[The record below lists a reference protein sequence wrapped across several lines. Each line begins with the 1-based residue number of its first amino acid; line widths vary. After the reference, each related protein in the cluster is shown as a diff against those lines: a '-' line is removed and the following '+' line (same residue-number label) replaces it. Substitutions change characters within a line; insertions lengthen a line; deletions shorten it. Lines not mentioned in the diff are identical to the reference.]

1 MRPMR
6 WATGFSLLE
15 VTIAV
20 FLSALLMSGIT
31 SLLGS
36 SVSAYRQQLGQGQL
50 EESSRFAHEFL
61 VSHISQ
67 AGYQP
72 EPWQNPGSL
81 EAVTGESMN
90 GGVQP
95 GDQLGLQRRSAHN
108 CFGNENPVKDAQGQA
123 EFHLLQVHFQVNQ
136 ANNLAM
142 TCRYGP
148 DVSQLTTQL
157 NNFGLVENVESM
169 QVLYAPD
176 RDGDGVADGW
186 VQAGDW
192 PQENRVLAVRIA
204 LLFVSSR
211 AFSRAEENTITLL
224 DETITTP
231 ADGRLRSAS
240 TLTAAIRGR
249 LK

>member
-1 MRPMR
+1 MLP
-6 WATGFSLLE
+6 AQTSTGFSLLE

-36 SVSAYRQQLGQGQL
+36 SVSAYRQQLSQGQL
-50 EESSRFAHEFL
+50 EESSRFARELL

-72 EPWQNPGSL
+72 RPWQNPAGLQAITS
-81 EAVTGESMN
+81 ESIN
-90 GGVQP
+90 GGIQP
-95 GDQLGLQRRSAHN
+95 GDQLGLQRWSDSN
-108 CFGNENPVKDAQGQA
+108 CLGNENPIRDGEDRP
-123 EFHLLQVHFQVNQ
+123 EFYLLQARFQVNK

-148 DVSQLTTQL
+148 DASQLTTQL

-169 QVLYAPD
+169 QLLYAQD
-176 RDGDGVADGW
+176 HDGDGVADGW
-186 VQAGDW
+186 IQAGDW
-192 PQENRVLAVRIA
+192 QQESQVLAVRVG
-204 LLFVSSR
+204 LLFTSHQ
-211 AFSRAEENTITLL
+211 AFSRAESETISLL

-231 ADGRLRSAS
+231 ADGHLRRVK
-240 TLTAAIRGR
+240 TLTTAIRGR